1 MQADHDVV
9 IVGGGPSG
17 LSTALFLTHHRPELK
32 DRLVVLEK
40 AHYPREKFCG
50 GALGARAERALA
62 EIGVHVDVAGASIS
76 RMSVALVPGSF
87 ISQPCRVGRVIRRIE
102 FDNRLAE
109 IAKARGIRI
118 MEGVKVNEVLP
129 DDSGVTLKTS
139 AGELRT
145 RVVIGAD
152 GVGSVVRKVLTEEPG
167 TWRAQVLEVDTE
179 PTVHDMTRDIIHF
192 DLADPNFNGYEWD
205 FPTVVNGQELICRG
219 VYHLLMPGESSG
231 HVDLGERL
239 ARRLANVGLDLAKC
253 KKKRYAE
260 RGFATHEPMARP
272 RIILVGEAAGIDPIT
287 GEGIAQALMYG
298 QVVAPYLLK
307 KLDADKLDFG
317 DWKRTLGR
325 TGLGVDLHMRN
336 VLCRIFFGPARPFY
350 ERWFVQNPDAMELG
364 ARYFGGDPINKATL
378 LKLAAS
384 ATAYVA
390 LKGFGNKPFSYV
402 PLRPSPT

>member
-1 MQADHDVV
+1 VQFDHDVV
-9 IVGGGPSG
+9 IVGGGPSWM
-17 LSTALFLTHHRPELK
+17 SPALFLSHLRPELG

-50 GALGARAERALA
+50 GALGARGERALA
-62 EIGVHVDVAGASIS
+62 EIGVHVDVPGAVVS

-87 ISQPCRVGRVIRRIE
+87 ISQPCRVGRVVRRIE

-118 MEGVKVNEVLP
+118 QEGVKVNEILP
-129 DDSGVTLKTS
+129 DERGVTLKTS

-145 RVVIGAD
+145 RVVVGAD
-152 GVGSVVRKVLTEEPG
+152 GVGSVVRKVLTDAPA

-179 PTVHDMTRDIIHF
+179 PTVHDLTRDIIHF

-205 FPTVVNGQELICRG
+205 FPTVVDGQQLVCRG
-219 VYHLLMPGESSG
+219 AYHLLMPGESSG
-231 HVDLGERL
+231 EVDLAERL
-239 ARRLANVGLDLAKC
+239 ARRLANVGLDLSKC
-253 KKKRYAE
+253 KKKRFAE

-287 GEGIAQALMYG
+287 GEGIAQALQYG
-298 QVVAPYLLK
+298 KTVAPYLLK
-307 KLDADKLDFG
+307 KLDADKLDFA

-325 TGLGVDLHMRN
+325 THLGIDLHMRN
-336 VLCRIFFGPARPFY
+336 VLARVFFGPARPFY
-350 ERWFVQNPDAMELG
+350 ERWFVQNPAAMELG
-364 ARYFGGDPINKATL
+364 ARYFGGDPVDKGAL

-384 ATAYVA
+384 AAAYVA
-390 LKGFGNKPFSYV
+390 FRGFGNKPFSFV
-402 PLRPSPT
+402 PLRTA

>member
-1 MQADHDVV
+1 VQVDHDVV

-17 LSTALFLTHHRPELK
+17 LSTALFLSHLRPELRK
-32 DRLVVLEK
+32 RLVVLEK

-50 GALGARAERALA
+50 GALGARGDRALE
-62 EIGVHVDVAGASIS
+62 EIGVKVDVPGAEVS

-87 ISQPCRVGRVIRRIE
+87 ISQPCRVGRVVRRIE

-109 IAKARGIRI
+109 IAKERGIRI
-118 MEGVKVNEVLP
+118 EEGVKVNEILP
-129 DDSGVTLKTS
+129 DEGGVTLKTS
-139 AGELRT
+139 AGDLRT

-152 GVGSVVRKVLTEEPG
+152 GVGSVVRKVLSEEPG

-179 PTVHDMTRDIIHF
+179 PTVHDLTRDIIHF

-205 FPTVVNGQELICRG
+205 FPTVVKGEQLVCRG
-219 VYHLLMPGESSG
+219 VYHLLMPGETAG
-231 HVDLGERL
+231 HVDLAERL
-239 ARRLANVGLDLAKC
+239 SRRLANVGLDLSKC

-260 RGFATHEPMARP
+260 RGFATHEAMSRP

-298 QVVAPYLLK
+298 KTVAPYLLK
-307 KLDADKLDFG
+307 KLDADKLDFA
-317 DWKRTLGR
+317 DWKRALTRTHLGI
-325 TGLGVDLHMRN
+325 DLHARN

-350 ERWFVQNPDAMELG
+350 EKWFVQNPDAMELG
-364 ARYFGGDPINKATL
+364 ARYFGGDPVDKGTL

-384 ATAYVA
+384 AAAYVTFR
-390 LKGFGNKPFSYV
+390 GFGNKPFSYV
-402 PLRPSPT
+402 PLRSA

>member
-1 MQADHDVV
+1 VQVDHDVV

-17 LSTALFLTHHRPELK
+17 LSTALFLSHLRPELRK
-32 DRLVVLEK
+32 RLVVLEK

-50 GALGARAERALA
+50 GALGARGDRVLE
-62 EIGVHVDVAGASIS
+62 EIGVNVDVPGAEVS

-87 ISQPCRVGRVIRRIE
+87 ISQPCRVGRVVRRIE

-109 IAKARGIRI
+109 IAKERGIRI
-118 MEGVKVNEVLP
+118 EEGVKVNEILP
-129 DDSGVTLKTS
+129 DEGGVTLKTS
-139 AGELRT
+139 AGDLRT

-152 GVGSVVRKVLTEEPG
+152 GVGSVVRKVLSEEPG

-192 DLADPNFNGYEWD
+192 DLADPSFNGYEWD
-205 FPTVVNGQELICRG
+205 FPTVVKGEQLVCRG
-219 VYHLLMPGESSG
+219 VYHLLMPGETAG
-231 HVDLGERL
+231 DVDLAERL
-239 ARRLANVGLDLAKC
+239 SRRLANVGLDLSKC

-260 RGFATHEPMARP
+260 RGFATHEAMSRP

-298 QVVAPYLLK
+298 KTVAPYLLK
-307 KLDADKLDFG
+307 KLDADKLDFA
-317 DWKRTLGR
+317 DWKRSLTRTHLG
-325 TGLGVDLHMRN
+325 LDLHVRN

-350 ERWFVQNPDAMELG
+350 EKWFVQNPDAMELG
-364 ARYFGGDPINKATL
+364 ARYFGGDPVDKGTL

-384 ATAYVA
+384 AAAYVTFR
-390 LKGFGNKPFSYV
+390 GFGNKPFSYV
-402 PLRPSPT
+402 PLRSA